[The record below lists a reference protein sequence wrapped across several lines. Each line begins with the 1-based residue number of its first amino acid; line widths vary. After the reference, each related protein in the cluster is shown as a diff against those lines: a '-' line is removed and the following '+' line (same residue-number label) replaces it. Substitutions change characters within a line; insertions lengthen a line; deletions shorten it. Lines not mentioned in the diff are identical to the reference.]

1 MREYSAD
8 DVLTL
13 AKRYKNTQ
21 RQYLLVNPL
30 QGKHLPVEPEKALE
44 LFRLLGRKLVE
55 KYPDTGLIIGFAET
69 ATAVGAGVSACFA
82 DCTYIHTTR
91 EEVPEA
97 EKWAYF
103 LEEHSHA
110 AEQKLCADHLGEKI
124 DGTGTVILVDDEIST
139 GKTLVNIVSQMKEMF
154 PALSGKRIVAAS
166 IINRVSEENTARLLE
181 NGIVSEYLVKI
192 PNTDFTEAVSEISVH
207 AADGHAKNAV
217 RGGNPMY
224 TEIFPEI
231 LLPDPRRGMSIRFY
245 ERRLSLLAKEVVAL
259 LENEKKD
266 FGDCLVLG
274 TEECMYP
281 ALIIGDRIKKR
292 GLAGSVQ
299 MHATTRSPIGISE
312 CEGYPI
318 RSGYSL
324 DSFYEEGRQTF
335 IYNLR
340 KRDLV
345 LIVTDAKG
353 ADPTELA
360 LLCREQ
366 GSPDVRIVRIG
377 TDPGKEF
384 GTFPSEDVE
393 LLLKDITGLV
403 EPQGTAEREA
413 LIQSG
418 RHYCEML
425 PIEYVPTE
433 EYMRSFFS
441 AMDRYGR
448 MTADA
453 VAGLAD
459 RIVREKGRDA
469 CLVSLARAG
478 TAIGVL
484 LVRYIR
490 KKYGFEAA
498 HYSIS
503 IIRGRGIDKNAMR
516 FILRH
521 HSPESI
527 QFIDGWTGKGAI
539 TRQLDQ
545 AMKDFPGV
553 SPGLGVLSDPAGV
566 AVLSGT
572 RDDFLIASSLL
583 NSTVSGL
590 LSRTFLR
597 ADIIGPEDYHGAAY
611 YRELKGKDLT
621 ETFLSSVEKYWKDLP
636 ADAGWAQD
644 RAEPASPENRSGN
657 GITAW
662 EAHPENAD
670 GRSSNAEHAHPENAD
685 GRSSSAEHAHPE
697 NADRSRNSAEPAQL
711 EFGDGQGRA
720 GRTDMSALEE
730 VREICE
736 KFGISDINLVKP
748 SIGEATRVLLRRLPW
763 KVLVHSLEDEEHL
776 GHLYQL
782 AAEKGVPCE
791 VYPLVNYRACGIIK
805 SLADT

>member
-1 MREYSAD
+1 MIKYSAE

-13 AKRYKNTQ
+13 AKRYKNTK
-21 RQYLLVNPL
+21 RQYLLVDPL

-44 LFRLLGRKLVE
+44 MFRSLGLELAE
-55 KYPDTGLIIGFAET
+55 KYPDTKLIIGFAET
-69 ATAVGAGVSACFA
+69 ATAVGTGVSTCFEN
-82 DCTYIHTTR
+82 CMYIHTTR
-91 EEVPEA
+91 EEIPEVESWA
-97 EKWAYF
+97 EF

-110 AEQKLCADHLGEKI
+110 AEQKLCAEHLGEWI
-124 DGTGTVILVDDEIST
+124 DHTGTVIFVDDEIST
-139 GKTLVNIVSQMKEMF
+139 GKTLINIVAQMKAMF

-181 NGIVSEYLVKI
+181 NGILSECLVKI
-192 PNTDFTEAVSEISVH
+192 PNTDFTEAVSGIEVS
-207 AADGHAKNAV
+207 AAV
-217 RGGNPMY
+217 RYGTMPGTEEDPPY
-224 TEIFPEI
+224 GEIFPEI

-245 ERRLSLLAKEVVAL
+245 ERRMSLLADEVVSL
-259 LENEKKD
+259 LENENKV

-281 ALIIGDRIKKR
+281 ALAIGDRMKEHGI
-292 GLAGSVQ
+292 AESVQ
-299 MHATTRSPIGISE
+299 MHATTRSPIGI
-312 CEGYPI
+312 CDREGYPI
-318 RSGYSL
+318 RSGFAL
-324 DSFYEEGRQTF
+324 NSFYEEGRQTF

-353 ADPTELA
+353 TGAPDHSDSSNRTEEMPVRTGGSRIGDEKCGNSDTLTGNLSAGDLKHEEDGGNTEYSQRPEEELA
-360 LLCREQ
+360 LICREL
-366 GSPDVRIVRIG
+366 GCLDVRIVRIG
-377 TDPGKEF
+377 TDTCREF
-384 GTFPSEDVE
+384 GTFSKEDVE

-403 EPQGTAEREA
+403 EPQSTSEREA

-433 EYMRSFFS
+433 EYMSSFFS
-441 AMDRYGR
+441 AMDRYGK

-453 VAGLAD
+453 VAKLAE

-503 IIRGRGIDKNAMR
+503 IIRGRGIDENAMK

-521 HSPESI
+521 HSPQSI

-539 TRQLDQ
+539 TRQLEL

-566 AVLSGT
+566 AALCGT

-597 ADIIGPEDYHGAAY
+597 ADIIGPSDYHGAAY
-611 YRELKGKDLT
+611 YRELKEKDLT
-621 ETFLSSVEKYWKDLP
+621 ETFLGSVEKYWENIQPVGFGWENGEESDPFEKENGQKEERP
-636 ADAGWAQD
+636 A
-644 RAEPASPENRSGN
+644 EK
-657 GITAW
+657 
-662 EAHPENAD
+662 
-670 GRSSNAEHAHPENAD
+670 
-685 GRSSSAEHAHPE
+685 
-697 NADRSRNSAEPAQL
+697 
-711 EFGDGQGRA
+711 
-720 GRTDMSALEE
+720 SALGE
-730 VREICE
+730 VREIC
-736 KFGISDINLVKP
+736 KTFGISDVNLVKP

-791 VYPLVNYRACGIIK
+791 VYPLVHYRACGIIK

>member
-13 AKRYKNTQ
+13 AKRYKNTK
-21 RQYLLVNPL
+21 RQYLLVDPL

-44 LFRLLGRKLVE
+44 MFHTLGRELAE
-55 KYPDTGLIIGFAET
+55 KYPDTRLIIGFAET
-69 ATAVGAGVSACFA
+69 ATAVGAGVSTCFEN
-82 DCTYIHTTR
+82 CIYIHTTR
-91 EEVPEA
+91 EEIPEVESWA
-97 EKWAYF
+97 EF

-110 AEQKLCADHLGEKI
+110 AEQKLCAEHLGEWI
-124 DGTGTVILVDDEIST
+124 DRTGTVILVDDEIST
-139 GKTLVNIVSQMKEMF
+139 GKTLINIVAQMRAMF
-154 PALSGKRIVAAS
+154 PALSEKRIVAAS

-181 NGIVSEYLVKI
+181 NGILSECLVKI
-192 PNTDFTEAVSEISVH
+192 PNTDFSEAVSGIEVS
-207 AADGHAKNAV
+207 AAIGRNAV
-217 RGGNPMY
+217 CG
-224 TEIFPEI
+224 TEKGPLYDEILPEI

-245 ERRLSLLAKEVVAL
+245 ERRMSLLANEVVSL
-259 LENEKKD
+259 LKNENKI

-281 ALIIGDRIKKR
+281 ALAIGDRMKKQ
-292 GLAGSVQ
+292 GVAESVQ
-299 MHATTRSPIGISE
+299 MHATTRSPIGISDR
-312 CEGYPI
+312 EGYPI
-318 RSGYSL
+318 RSGYAL
-324 DSFYEEGRQTF
+324 ESFYEADRQTF

-353 ADPTELA
+353 NGSQDLPGPSNRTEEMSVRTGGFRAGDGEYGKTELSLRPEEELA
-360 LLCREQ
+360 SICREL
-366 GSPDVRIVRIG
+366 GCRDVRIVRIG

-384 GTFPSEDVE
+384 GTFSKEDVE

-403 EPQGTAEREA
+403 EPQSTREREA

-433 EYMRSFFS
+433 EYMDSFFS
-441 AMDRYGR
+441 AMERYGK
-448 MTADA
+448 MTAEA
-453 VAGLAD
+453 VAKLAE
-459 RIVREKGRDA
+459 RILREKGRDA

-490 KKYGFEAA
+490 KKYGFEVA

-503 IIRGRGIDKNAMR
+503 IIRGKGIDENAMR

-521 HSPESI
+521 HSPQSI

-539 TRQLDQ
+539 TRQLEL

-566 AVLSGT
+566 AALCGT

-597 ADIIGPEDYHGAAY
+597 ADIIEPLDYHGAAY
-611 YRELKGKDLT
+611 YRELKDRDLT
-621 ETFLSSVEKYWKDLP
+621 ETFLRSVENHW
-636 ADAGWAQD
+636 
-644 RAEPASPENRSGN
+644 EN
-657 GITAW
+657 IQ
-662 EAHPENAD
+662 PV
-670 GRSSNAEHAHPENAD
+670 
-685 GRSSSAEHAHPE
+685 
-697 NADRSRNSAEPAQL
+697 
-711 EFGDGQGRA
+711 EFGNEIPSELNSSENETGLKSERISHK
-720 GRTDMSALEE
+720 SALEE
-730 VREICE
+730 IREICE
-736 KFGISDINLVKP
+736 VFGISDVNLVKP

-763 KVLVHSLEDEEHL
+763 KVLVHSMQDEEHL

>member
-1 MREYSAD
+1 MIKYSAE

-13 AKRYKNTQ
+13 AKRYKNTK
-21 RQYLLVNPL
+21 RQYLLVDPL

-44 LFRLLGRKLVE
+44 MFRSLGLELAE
-55 KYPDTGLIIGFAET
+55 KYPDTKLIIGFAET
-69 ATAVGAGVSACFA
+69 ATAVGAGVSTCFEN
-82 DCTYIHTTR
+82 CMYIHTTR
-91 EEVPEA
+91 EEIPEVESWA
-97 EKWAYF
+97 EF

-110 AEQKLCADHLGEKI
+110 AEQKLCAEHLGEWI
-124 DGTGTVILVDDEIST
+124 DHTGTVIFVDDEIST
-139 GKTLVNIVSQMKEMF
+139 GKTLINIVAQMKAMF

-181 NGIVSEYLVKI
+181 NGILSECLVKI
-192 PNTDFTEAVSEISVH
+192 PNTDFTEAVSGIEVS
-207 AADGHAKNAV
+207 AAV
-217 RGGNPMY
+217 RYGTMPGTEEDPPY
-224 TEIFPEI
+224 GEIFPEI

-245 ERRLSLLAKEVVAL
+245 ERRMSLLADEVVSL
-259 LENEKKD
+259 LENENKV

-281 ALIIGDRIKKR
+281 ALAIGDRMKEHGI
-292 GLAGSVQ
+292 AESVQ
-299 MHATTRSPIGISE
+299 MHATTRSSIGISDR
-312 CEGYPI
+312 EGYPI
-318 RSGYSL
+318 RSGFAL
-324 DSFYEEGRQTF
+324 NSFYEEGRQTF

-353 ADPTELA
+353 TGAPDHSDSSNRTEEMPVRTGGSRIGDEKCGNSDTLTGNLSAGDLKHEEDGGNTEYSQRPEEELA
-360 LLCREQ
+360 LICRELGCQ
-366 GSPDVRIVRIG
+366 DVRIVRIG
-377 TDPGKEF
+377 TDTCREF
-384 GTFPSEDVE
+384 GTFSKEDVE

-403 EPQGTAEREA
+403 EPQSTSEREA

-433 EYMRSFFS
+433 EYMSSFFS
-441 AMDRYGR
+441 AMDRYGK

-453 VAGLAD
+453 VAKLAE

-490 KKYGFEAA
+490 KKYGFESA

-503 IIRGRGIDKNAMR
+503 IIRGRGIDENAMK

-521 HSPESI
+521 HSPQSI

-539 TRQLDQ
+539 TRQLEL

-566 AVLSGT
+566 AALCGT

-597 ADIIGPEDYHGAAY
+597 ADIIGPSDYHGAAY
-611 YRELKGKDLT
+611 YRELKEKDLT
-621 ETFLSSVEKYWKDLP
+621 ETFLGSVEKYWENIRPVGFGWETGEEPDPSEKENGQKEERP
-636 ADAGWAQD
+636 A
-644 RAEPASPENRSGN
+644 EK
-657 GITAW
+657 
-662 EAHPENAD
+662 
-670 GRSSNAEHAHPENAD
+670 
-685 GRSSSAEHAHPE
+685 
-697 NADRSRNSAEPAQL
+697 
-711 EFGDGQGRA
+711 
-720 GRTDMSALEE
+720 SALGE
-730 VREICE
+730 VREIC
-736 KFGISDINLVKP
+736 KTFGISDVNLVKP

-791 VYPLVNYRACGIIK
+791 VYPLVHYRACGIIK

>member
-1 MREYSAD
+1 MGEYSAD

-13 AKRYKNTQ
+13 AKRYKNTK
-21 RQYLLVNPL
+21 RQYLLVDPL

-44 LFRLLGRKLVE
+44 MFHTLGRGLAE
-55 KYPDTGLIIGFAET
+55 KYPDTRLIIGFAET
-69 ATAVGAGVSACFA
+69 ATAVGAGVSACFEN
-82 DCTYIHTTR
+82 CIYIHTTR
-91 EEVPEA
+91 EEIPEVESWA
-97 EKWAYF
+97 EF

-110 AEQKLCADHLGEKI
+110 AEQKLCAEHLGEWI
-124 DGTGTVILVDDEIST
+124 DHTGTVILVDDEIST
-139 GKTLVNIVSQMKEMF
+139 GKTLINIVSQMKAMF

-166 IINRVSEENTARLLE
+166 IINRVSEENTAWLLE
-181 NGIVSEYLVKI
+181 NGILSECLVKI
-192 PNTDFTEAVSEISVH
+192 PNTDFSEAVSGIEVTAAVRHDAVCETEKSLLYDEIS
-207 AADGHAKNAV
+207 
-217 RGGNPMY
+217 
-224 TEIFPEI
+224 PEI
-231 LLPDPRRGMSIRFY
+231 LLPDPRRGMSFRFY
-245 ERRLSLLAKEVVAL
+245 ERRMSLLANEVVSL
-259 LENEKKD
+259 LENENKV

-281 ALIIGDRIKKR
+281 ALAIGDRMKKQ
-292 GLAGSVQ
+292 GFAESVQ
-299 MHATTRSPIGISE
+299 MHATTRSPIGISDR
-312 CEGYPI
+312 EGYPI

-324 DSFYEEGRQTF
+324 DSFYEVGRQTF

-353 ADPTELA
+353 TGSSYLPGPSNRVNPDSARREDGGRKTEPVLRPEEELA
-360 LLCREQ
+360 SICREL
-366 GSPDVRIVRIG
+366 GCRDVRIVRIG

-384 GTFPSEDVE
+384 GTFLKEDVE

-403 EPQGTAEREA
+403 EPQSTSEREA

-433 EYMRSFFS
+433 EYMASFFS
-441 AMDRYGR
+441 AMERYGK
-448 MTADA
+448 MTAEA
-453 VAGLAD
+453 VAKLAEK
-459 RIVREKGRDA
+459 ILREKGRDA

-490 KKYGFEAA
+490 KKYGFEVA

-503 IIRGRGIDKNAMR
+503 IIRGRGIDQNAMR

-521 HSPESI
+521 HSPQSI

-539 TRQLDQ
+539 TRQLEL

-553 SPGLGVLSDPAGV
+553 NPGLGVLSDPAGV
-566 AVLSGT
+566 AMLCGT

-597 ADIIGPEDYHGAAY
+597 ADIIGPSDYHGAAY
-611 YRELKGKDLT
+611 YRELKGRDLT
-621 ETFLSSVEKYWKDLP
+621 GTFLGSVEKYWENVQPVEFGNEIPSEPDSYENETGLK
-636 ADAGWAQD
+636 
-644 RAEPASPENRSGN
+644 AEP
-657 GITAW
+657 TA
-662 EAHPENAD
+662 HK
-670 GRSSNAEHAHPENAD
+670 
-685 GRSSSAEHAHPE
+685 
-697 NADRSRNSAEPAQL
+697 
-711 EFGDGQGRA
+711 
-720 GRTDMSALEE
+720 SALEE

-736 KFGISDINLVKP
+736 AFGISDVNLVKP

-763 KVLVHSLEDEEHL
+763 KVLVHSMEDEEHL